1 MITLSE
7 AINKNCP
14 NYKEMLD
21 DKNLLIVSPCGSGK
35 TYWIFN
41 YLFTDSTKKYLY
53 LCDTS
58 NLKRMVMKNPNV
70 WDSNNK
76 ILNDKGEII
85 SIRGFGRE
93 NYARNIIAMTYSEF
107 DKRLKWLGTDES
119 YQTTEEQLSFIQEYD
134 IIICDEAHN
143 LINFS
148 KFTKD
153 VMYYYAID
161 KLKNK
166 YDKTKIIWLTATPQ
180 SIYRYQEE
188 LEKRYIKYVQHWN
201 TLCQEGVYNNF
212 INPFPKKSTP
222 ILQNFKIIEFT
233 PEKDNIKHY
242 LNKRLDYIR
251 DYKDIPNEL
260 RKYKEYFKYSN
271 GKVLIYVSEI
281 EYMKITKDLLN
292 EIDFLK
298 PIAIW
303 SVNNHTKTMTQEQLN
318 VIKYI
323 IDTEHFPNEY
333 NCVIINDAM
342 LTGINIEDKD
352 VKIMVVVSSDDSTI
366 IQSRGRVRQ
375 DLDLLV
381 VRACNSIE
389 LSKIKLLEGIDIDEA
404 LAEYTSKE
412 ATKEELEQLILKYN
426 LRDKNNTRRQL
437 SVNKFLK
444 ELELLGY
451 IVESKRIKIEDR
463 KRTVY
468 IIKK

>member
-1 MITLSE
+1 
-7 AINKNCP
+7 
-14 NYKEMLD
+14 
-21 DKNLLIVSPCGSGK
+21 
-35 TYWIFN
+35 
-41 YLFTDSTKKYLY
+41 
-53 LCDTS
+53 
-58 NLKRMVMKNPNV
+58 
-70 WDSNNK
+70 
-76 ILNDKGEII
+76 
-85 SIRGFGRE
+85 
-93 NYARNIIAMTYSEF
+93 
-107 DKRLKWLGTDES
+107 
-119 YQTTEEQLSFIQEYD
+119 
-134 IIICDEAHN
+134 
-143 LINFS
+143 
-148 KFTKD
+148 
-153 VMYYYAID
+153 MYYYAID